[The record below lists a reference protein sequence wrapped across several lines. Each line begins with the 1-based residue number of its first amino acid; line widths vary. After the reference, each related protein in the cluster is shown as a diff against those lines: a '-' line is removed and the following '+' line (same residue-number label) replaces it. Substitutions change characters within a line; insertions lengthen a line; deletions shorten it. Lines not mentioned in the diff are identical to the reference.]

1 MENKKVLLKICGIR
15 SQQEMEELVNLNID
29 YFGCIFASNSPRKVT
44 IELATVNSQ
53 IAHSTNKK
61 VVGVFVNESVD
72 NIVNTAITA
81 NLDAVQLHSDE
92 DIEFVKQLHSYFE
105 IIKSKTGKNIKI
117 WKVLRIDDYIPDF
130 EEFKPY
136 IEYILFDAKGK
147 DLGGNG
153 ISFDWAILENI
164 DFPFILAGGLSKE
177 NITTALNYHPSILDV
192 NSKVEI
198 NNKKSKH
205 LIEEII
211 SIIR

>member
-1 MENKKVLLKICGIR
+1 MGNKKVLLKICGIR
-15 SQQEMEELVNLNID
+15 SQQEMEELVNLDID
-29 YFGCIFASNSPRKVT
+29 YFGCIFASKSPRKVT
-44 IELATVNSQ
+44 VELATTNSQ
-53 IAHSTNKK
+53 IAHSANKK

-92 DIEFVKQLHSYFE
+92 NIEFVKQLHSYFE

>member
-92 DIEFVKQLHSYFE
+92 NIEFVKQLHSYFE

>member
-1 MENKKVLLKICGIR
+1 MGNKKVLLKICGIR
-15 SQQEMEELVNLNID
+15 SQQEMEELVNLDID
-29 YFGCIFASNSPRKVT
+29 YFGCIFASKSPRKVM
-44 IELATVNSQ
+44 IELATINSQ
-53 IAHSTNKK
+53 IAHSANKK

-92 DIEFVKQLHSYFE
+92 DIEFVKQLHNYFE

>member
-15 SQQEMEELVNLNID
+15 SQQEMEELVSLDID
-29 YFGCIFASNSPRKVT
+29 YFGCIFASKSPRKVT
-44 IELATVNSQ
+44 VELATINSQ
-53 IAHSTNKK
+53 IAHSANKK

-92 DIEFVKQLHSYFE
+92 DIEFVKQLHNYFE
-105 IIKSKTGKNIKI
+105 IIKSKTGKSVKI
-117 WKVLRIDDYIPDF
+117 WKVLRIDDYISDF

-177 NITTALNYHPSILDV
+177 NITTALHYHPSILDV

>member
-1 MENKKVLLKICGIR
+1 MGNKKVLLKICGIR
-15 SQQEMEELVNLNID
+15 SQQEMEELVNLDID
-29 YFGCIFASNSPRKVT
+29 YFGCIFASKSPRKVT
-44 IELATVNSQ
+44 VELATTNSQ
-53 IAHSTNKK
+53 IAHSANKK

>member
-53 IAHSTNKK
+53 IAHSANKK

>member
-15 SQQEMEELVNLNID
+15 SQQEMEELVSLDID
-29 YFGCIFASNSPRKVT
+29 YFGCIFASKSPRKVM
-44 IELATVNSQ
+44 IELATINSQ
-53 IAHSTNKK
+53 IAHSANKK

>member
-1 MENKKVLLKICGIR
+1 MGNKKVLLKICGIR
-15 SQQEMEELVNLNID
+15 SQQEMEELVNLDID
-29 YFGCIFASNSPRKVT
+29 YFGCIFASKSPRKVT
-44 IELATVNSQ
+44 VELATTNSQ
-53 IAHSTNKK
+53 IAHSANKK

-105 IIKSKTGKNIKI
+105 IIKSKTRKNIKI

-130 EEFKPY
+130 EEFNPY

>member
-15 SQQEMEELVNLNID
+15 SQQEMEELVSLDID
-29 YFGCIFASNSPRKVT
+29 YFGCIFASKSPRKVM
-44 IELATVNSQ
+44 IELATINSQ
-53 IAHSTNKK
+53 IAHSANKK

-153 ISFDWAILENI
+153 FSFDWTILEYI

>member
-15 SQQEMEELVNLNID
+15 SQQEMEELVSLDID
-29 YFGCIFASNSPRKVT
+29 YFGCIFASKSPRKVT

-53 IAHSTNKK
+53 IAHSANKK

>member
-29 YFGCIFASNSPRKVT
+29 YFGCIFASNRPSKVT

>member
-44 IELATVNSQ
+44 IELATINSQ
-53 IAHSTNKK
+53 IAHSANKK